1 MAQVCK
7 QLFWVHPEKKRGGKK
22 KKKKETKKT
31 TTNKNSQTKTMVVKL
46 VLGMVMKKLTV
57 QRAVAADWHIQTH
70 TQRCAN
76 GRNAAQDTENTEHRQ
91 D

>member
-7 QLFWVHPEKKRGGKK
+7 QLFWVHPEKKRGEREREEE
-22 KKKKETKKT
+22 KEDQTN
-31 TTNKNSQTKTMVVKL
+31 TNKNNQTKTMVVKL

-57 QRAVAADWHIQTH
+57 QRVVAADWHIQTH

-76 GRNAAQDTENTEHRQ
+76 GWNAAQNTGNTEHHQ